1 MNRFIAILAG
11 VLISGAAFGQL
22 YGDPSRYQS
31 RADVAPAGT
40 VTGVAGVDFPCGA
53 AFPFGPGYSGS
64 YLALGISGL
73 SSFSFIYNADGT
85 ADVTIVNPSGE
96 WGFNG
101 FSIVPG
107 SNALVGVLRDS
118 NNQPVAAVKI
128 CTGLTY
134 AVGSTM
140 KVRAVFDNGSL
151 LAPDIINECGS
162 HPIEQS
168 QCFQRFVRQ

>member
-1 MNRFIAILAG
+1 MKRSIAILAG

-96 WGFNG
+96 WGFN
-101 FSIVPG
+101 SLAIVPG
-107 SNALVGVLRDS
+107 SNELIGVLRDS
-118 NNQPVAAVKI
+118 NNQPAATVKI
-128 CTGLTY
+128 CTGYTF
-134 AVGSTM
+134 AAGTTM
-140 KVRAVFDNGSL
+140 KARAVFDNGAL